1 MKQITISIVC
11 CFLAAGTLVAVAQ
24 EASEAPHKVLVV
36 AREYL
41 KPGRGG
47 LAHDKAESA
56 FVQAFARAQWPTH
69 YVGMTSLSG
78 KSRALF
84 FIGYDSFEAWEK
96 DNIAIQKDPALSA
109 ALDHAGFVD
118 GDLLESMEGAVFT
131 YREDYSLRPNADLSH
146 RRYIET
152 SLFHVRP
159 GRRKEWDEG
168 MKLVLSAYGKGVPDA
183 HWACY
188 EIMYGLQDNTFLF
201 LIGRASTAEVD
212 KSLMDNKDFAT
223 ALGEDGMKKLEELT
237 EKAVESSE
245 TNLFAINPRLSY
257 VGDEVVK
264 GDPEFWNVRPPAPP
278 AHKKKA
284 AEKAPAPA
292 Q

>member
-1 MKQITISIVC
+1 MKRITILALC
-11 CFLAAGTLVAVAQ
+11 LFLAAGTLVASAQ
-24 EASEAPHKVLVV
+24 EASQPPHKVLVV

-56 FVQAFARAQWPTH
+56 FVQAFARANWPTH
-69 YVGMTSLSG
+69 YIGLTSLTG
-78 KSRALF
+78 RSRALF
-84 FIGYDSFEAWEK
+84 FLGYDSFEAWEK
-96 DNIAIQKDPALSA
+96 DNMAIQKNATLSA

-118 GDLLESMEGAVFT
+118 GELLESMENAVFM
-131 YREDYSLRPNADLSH
+131 YREDYSLRPNADLTH

-159 GRRKEWDEG
+159 GHRKEWDDG
-168 MKLVLSAYGKGVPDA
+168 MKMVLAAYGKGVPSA

-188 EIMYGLQDNTFLF
+188 EIMYGLQDSTFLF
-201 LIGRASTAEVD
+201 LIGRVSTAEVD
-212 KSLMDNKDFAT
+212 KSMIDNKDFAT
-223 ALGEDGMKKLEELT
+223 ALGEEGMKKLEALT
-237 EKAVESSE
+237 AEAVESSE

-257 VGDEVVK
+257 VSDDVIK
-264 GDPEFWNVRPPAPP
+264 GDPDFWSVKPPAAP
-278 AHKKKA
+278 AHKKA
-284 AEKAPAPA
+284 AAKAPAA

>member
-1 MKQITISIVC
+1 MKRIIMFAIC
-11 CFLAAGTLVAVAQ
+11 LLLATTASAAFAQ

-47 LAHDKAESA
+47 MVHDRSESA
-56 FVQAFARAQWPTH
+56 FAQAFARANWPTH
-69 YVGMTSLSG
+69 YVGMTSLTG

-84 FIGYDSFEAWEK
+84 FIGYESFEAWEK
-96 DNIAIQKDPALSA
+96 DNIAIQKNATLSA
-109 ALDHAGFVD
+109 ALDHAGFAD
-118 GDLLESMEGAVFT
+118 GELLESMENAVFM
-131 YREDYSLRPNADLSH
+131 YREDYSLRPNADLTH

-152 SLFHVRP
+152 SLYHVRP
-159 GRRKEWDEG
+159 GHRKEWDEG
-168 MKLVLSAYGKGVPDA
+168 MKMVLAAYGKGVPDA

-188 EIMYGLQDNTFLF
+188 EIMYGLQDSTFLF

-212 KSLMDNKDFAT
+212 KSMIDNKDFAT
-223 ALGEDGMKKLEELT
+223 ALGEEGMKKLEALT
-237 EKAVESSE
+237 AESVESSE

-257 VGDEVVK
+257 VSDDVIK
-264 GDPEFWNVRPPAPP
+264 GDPDFWNVKPLAAP
-278 AHKKKA
+278 AHKKA
-284 AEKAPAPA
+284 AAKTPAA